1 MKKKFFLSKSWYQT
15 AGVVGVCFQISFG
28 ERMDNLTHSFGV
40 GFDTVRHFGMI
51 SETMAAAIN
60 CGQCTETQKWCLG
73 LLVGV
78 QRLFKSV
85 ESQNT
90 GFGCWEDTKVEGDPE
105 AQRDKGRQTKRKLK
119 RQNPLSFFFLCTNF
133 HFGVEVSLRC
143 VCRSVWCSWSNSA
156 SPDLPRK
163 PVTSTSSSTQGY
175 SDQCCFMLLM
185 HRYLPYDV
193 RMGIS
198 INFLLML
205 GFQSDGSL
213 PLFVF

>member
-1 MKKKFFLSKSWYQT
+1 MWPIFSALLISAQRYAPPSSWFLLVVTLARHHIRPKTNLFLSENEKKFFLSKSWYQT

-119 RQNPLSFFFLCTNF
+119 RQNPLSFFFCAQIFTL
-133 HFGVEVSLRC
+133 VL
-143 VCRSVWCSWSNSA
+143 
-156 SPDLPRK
+156 K
-163 PVTSTSSSTQGY
+163 
-175 SDQCCFMLLM
+175 
-185 HRYLPYDV
+185 
-193 RMGIS
+193 
-198 INFLLML
+198 FL
-205 GFQSDGSL
+205 
-213 PLFVF
+213 